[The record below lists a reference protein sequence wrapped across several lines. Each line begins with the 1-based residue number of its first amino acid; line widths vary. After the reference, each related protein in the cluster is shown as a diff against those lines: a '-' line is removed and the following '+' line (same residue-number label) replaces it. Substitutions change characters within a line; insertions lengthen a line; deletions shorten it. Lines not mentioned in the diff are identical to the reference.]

1 MEVVCLLSG
10 YCRVISRRY
19 QIIYYQSGQTKP
31 YPTKQRSRRKK
42 KERGKKKKGKMSLKT
57 HLSNLLHSIRDLF
70 KDCALYLPAKDSWS
84 EEYNFPSAPMAGAG
98 RRR

>member
-1 MEVVCLLSG
+1 MGEILD
-10 YCRVISRRY
+10 RVNQPDQPGQIKLNRISSIN
-19 QIIYYQSGQTKP
+19 QG
-31 YPTKQRSRRKK
+31 KK
-42 KERGKKKKGKMSLKT
+42 KEGRRKERMSLKT
-57 HLSNLLHSIRDLF
+57 RLSHFIHSIRDLF